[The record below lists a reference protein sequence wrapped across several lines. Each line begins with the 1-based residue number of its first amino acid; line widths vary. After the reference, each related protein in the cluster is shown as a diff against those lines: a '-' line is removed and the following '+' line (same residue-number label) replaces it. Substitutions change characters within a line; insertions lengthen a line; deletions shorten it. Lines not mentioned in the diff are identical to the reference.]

1 MSHIV
6 STIRPDEKR
15 AYRINEAAAAY
26 RLSRSTLYKL
36 ISDGKLH
43 SVKVAGRRLI
53 PRDAMEALIRGGV
66 EMNAPQMRCPAPRAN
81 AGNRAEV
88 TRNARLPIA
97 SPALNRKA
105 ISRRF
110 SSPGAIASPCP
121 SPAPLSHW
129 RAWGGGSFDQ
139 SPRLRL
145 DQSSGA
151 GSLPC
156 RSE

>member
-53 PRDAMEALIRGGV
+53 PRDAMEALI
-66 EMNAPQMRCPAPRAN
+66 
-81 AGNRAEV
+81 AG
-88 TRNARLPIA
+88 A
-97 SPALNRKA
+97 SK
-105 ISRRF
+105 
-110 SSPGAIASPCP
+110 
-121 SPAPLSHW
+121 
-129 RAWGGGSFDQ
+129 
-139 SPRLRL
+139 
-145 DQSSGA
+145 
-151 GSLPC
+151 
-156 RSE
+156 